1 MDIRIGNSSLN
12 VEGVRQLK
20 NDVKLD
26 ENLKTQLAKD
36 GYDEVVFQKG
46 DEVFVAY
53 GKNMDLEQ
61 LNVNFVDGA
70 ESFNEDS
77 AYEQGQLSVDGND
90 VKVLHKDDENKK
102 SLWAASY
109 TGASKLGKEMVNSSE
124 GRSAL
129 IGVATGAS
137 MAIANKYLPKVSVTG
152 YYHRSAYNIVY
163 GTHKVMSTPMKGIV
177 VGSAVGALAGGI
189 KGSVERGGDCGSM
202 ITAAVGYGAGYVAG
216 VGATT
221 LIELAAKNP
230 KTTAAT
236 VGLASL
242 TIGTSVLLD
251 KLADNNKAS
260 TLSVINKIAQ

>member
-36 GYDEVVFQKG
+36 GFDEVIFQKG

-61 LNVNFVDGA
+61 LNVNFVDGS
-70 ESFNEDS
+70 ESFNEDG
-77 AYEQGQLSVDGND
+77 AYDQGQLSVDGD
-90 VKVLHKDDENKK
+90 AVKVLHKDDENKK
-102 SLWAASY
+102 SLWAVSY

-129 IGVATGAS
+129 IGVATGTS

-177 VGSAVGALAGGI
+177 AGSVVGALAGGV
-189 KGSVERGGDCGSM
+189 KGSVEKGGDCGSM
-202 ITAAVGYGAGYVAG
+202 ITASVGYGVGYLAG
-216 VGATT
+216 VGGAN
-221 LIELAAKNP
+221 LVELSVKNP
-230 KTTAAT
+230 KTTVAT

-242 TIGTSVLLD
+242 AIGTSVLLD
-251 KLADNNKAS
+251 KLADNNKDS
-260 TLSVINKIAQ
+260 TLRVINKISQ